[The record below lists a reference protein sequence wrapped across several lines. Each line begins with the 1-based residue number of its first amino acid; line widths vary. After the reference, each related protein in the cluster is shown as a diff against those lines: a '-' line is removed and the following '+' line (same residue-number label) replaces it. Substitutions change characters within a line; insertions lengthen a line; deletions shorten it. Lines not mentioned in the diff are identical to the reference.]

1 MVVLV
6 DSGSTKTDWCVTCG
20 ERRVFVNTKGINPV
34 VQSDDEILD
43 ILKTEFL
50 PSLMSERIS
59 LRDADPLS
67 VYYYGAGCTKEIIPR
82 VVSML
87 RQIFG
92 ECASIEVRSDLLAA
106 ARALFGHGEGIACIL
121 GTGSNSCLYDG
132 EDIVAN
138 TPAMGYILGD
148 EGSGAVLGRVFLN
161 ALFKGKLPSAL
172 RDEFL
177 RKENLTL
184 ADIIENVYRG
194 HMPNRFLAS
203 ISIFISQH
211 LDDRI
216 LCEIVTDNFRLF
228 FRNNIYPYNRKDLE
242 IGAVGSIAFVYEKL
256 LRKAA
261 ELEGL
266 AICKVLKSPLENLIA
281 YHAG

>member
-1 MVVLV
+1 ML
-6 DSGSTKTDWCVTCG
+6 
-20 ERRVFVNTKGINPV
+20 
-34 VQSDDEILD
+34 
-43 ILKTEFL
+43 
-50 PSLMSERIS
+50 S
-59 LRDADPLS
+59 LR
-67 VYYYGAGCTKEIIPR
+67 
-82 VVSML
+82 
-87 RQIFG
+87 
-92 ECASIEVRSDLLAA
+92 
-106 ARALFGHGEGIACIL
+106 
-121 GTGSNSCLYDG
+121 
-132 EDIVAN
+132 
-138 TPAMGYILGD
+138 
-148 EGSGAVLGRVFLN
+148 
-161 ALFKGKLPSAL
+161 KLPLAL

-184 ADIIENVYRG
+184 ADIIEKVYRG

-228 FRNNIYPYNRKDLE
+228 FRNNIYPYNRMDLE

>member
-50 PSLMSERIS
+50 PSLMREGIS
-59 LRDADPLS
+59 LRDADSLS
-67 VYYYGAGCTKEIIPR
+67 VYYYGAGCTKEKTPR

-148 EGSGAVLGRVFLN
+148 EGSGAVLGRIFLN
-161 ALFKGKLPSAL
+161 ALFK
-172 RDEFL
+172 
-177 RKENLTL
+177 
-184 ADIIENVYRG
+184 
-194 HMPNRFLAS
+194 
-203 ISIFISQH
+203 
-211 LDDRI
+211 
-216 LCEIVTDNFRLF
+216 EI
-228 FRNNIYPYNRKDLE
+228 
-242 IGAVGSIAFVYEKL
+242 AVSVA
-256 LRKAA
+256 
-261 ELEGL
+261 
-266 AICKVLKSPLENLIA
+266 
-281 YHAG
+281 